1 MTSSSPHRP
10 LIAIITAIR
19 SSLPFLFLSLLLIYL
34 IYSSQLLINPPHTK
48 ISCQDYSNLNTNTNT
63 TTTTTNNTNPQITG
77 YNTELKHIA
86 FCIAASSKLWD
97 SRKEYIKLWWRPGET
112 RGAVWLDNKV
122 KIKKNESQSLPNIH
136 ISQPTSRFPYTN
148 RQGHRSAIRISRIV
162 SEALRLGLEDV
173 RWFVMG
179 DDDTVFVVENVV
191 RVLNKYN
198 HNQFYY
204 IGSSSESH
212 FQNIF
217 FSYSMAY
224 GGGGFAISYPLVKEL
239 AKMQD
244 RCIKRY
250 PGLYGSDDRMQACM
264 SELNVPLTKEP
275 GFHQNDVY
283 GNLLGLLSGHQV
295 TPLVSLHH
303 FDVIDPI
310 FPGMERV
317 ESLKHLLESTKYDSA
332 SLIQQSICY
341 DTKRE
346 WSILVSWG
354 FAIQIT
360 RGILS
365 PRELETPSRTFV
377 NWYKVLDFTAY
388 AFNTRPVTHHP
399 CQTPFVF
406 YINSTRYDESRRQII
421 GIYSVHRQRQPKCRW
436 KMASPEKIH
445 TVVVLKHEDPDR
457 WLRAPRKDCCR
468 VLPSRKEGVMYLW
481 VGHCGENEVIEV

>member
-1 MTSSSPHRP
+1 MYLKIYVKPGGQKRIYQKIYIRKLNTLHTIERKVRRVDRP
-10 LIAIITAIR
+10 LPPPAPLGARGRLAGDVPIPG
-19 SSLPFLFLSLLLIYL
+19 SL
-34 IYSSQLLINPPHTK
+34 
-48 ISCQDYSNLNTNTNT
+48 
-63 TTTTTNNTNPQITG
+63 
-77 YNTELKHIA
+77 
-86 FCIAASSKLWD
+86 
-97 SRKEYIKLWWRPGET
+97 R
-112 RGAVWLDNKV
+112 
-122 KIKKNESQSLPNIH
+122 IH
-136 ISQPTSRFPYTN
+136 IQ
-148 RQGHRSAIRISRIV
+148 
-162 SEALRLGLEDV
+162 
-173 RWFVMG
+173 
-179 DDDTVFVVENVV
+179 
-191 RVLNKYN
+191 
-198 HNQFYY
+198 
-204 IGSSSESH
+204 
-212 FQNIF
+212 
-217 FSYSMAY
+217 
-224 GGGGFAISYPLVKEL
+224 
-239 AKMQD
+239 
-244 RCIKRY
+244 Y

-346 WSILVSWG
+346 WSVLVSWG

-399 CQTPFVF
+399 CQAPFVF

-457 WLRAPRKDCCR
+457 WLRLYMVKARLKRDSN
-468 VLPSRKEGVMYLW
+468 LSTLMFY
-481 VGHCGENEVIEV
+481 